1 MFDERSQMALYRLM
15 NHGVIARLGPP
26 IKQGK
31 ESLVVHGVTP
41 DGRDLA
47 VKVHTSKVFG
57 KRERKQYLFGDW
69 RYRHA
74 KRHITLR
81 TESMWAEKEYRNLAR
96 LEKVGILAPRPV
108 GFEENIVVM
117 TLVGGN
123 GVAAPQLNELSIGDY
138 FALSRMVLAAM
149 ERLVSRAHLVHGDL
163 SPYNI
168 VVWDQKPFIIDV
180 SQAVLVSH
188 PDAAR
193 LLENDFRNVAAFF
206 EQKDVDADDY
216 YRIGSE
222 LTEDVRQRQKE
233 SLIRPDLPDG

>member
-1 MFDERSQMALYRLM
+1 MALYRLM

-26 IKQGK
+26 IRQGK
-31 ESLVVHGVTP
+31 ESLVVHALAP
-41 DGRDLA
+41 DGQELA

-57 KRERKQYLFGDW
+57 RRERKQYLFGDW

-74 KRHITLR
+74 KRHISLR
-81 TESMWAEKEYRNLAR
+81 TEAMWAEKEYRNLAK
-96 LEKVGILAPRPV
+96 LGKVDISAPRPV

-123 GVAAPQLNELSIGDY
+123 GVAAPQLNELESRDY
-138 FALSRMVLAAM
+138 SALSRMVLTAM
-149 ERLVSRAHLVHGDL
+149 KTLVSRAHLVHGDL

-168 VVWDQKPFIIDV
+168 VVWDAKPYVIDV

-193 LLENDFRNVAAFF
+193 LLENDFRIVSSFF
-206 EQKDVDADDY
+206 ESKGLDVEDY
-216 YRIGSE
+216 YRVGAE
-222 LTEDVRQRQKE
+222 LVEDVRQHQKE
-233 SLIRPDLPDG
+233 SLIRADFLD

>member
-1 MFDERSQMALYRLM
+1 MALYRLM

-26 IKQGK
+26 IRQGK
-31 ESLVVHGVTP
+31 ESLVVQGVAP
-41 DGRDLA
+41 DGRDLV
-47 VKVHTSKVFG
+47 VKIHTSKVFG

-96 LEKVGILAPRPV
+96 LEKVGIPAPRPV

-117 TLVGGN
+117 TLLGGN
-123 GVAAPQLNELSIGDY
+123 GMAAPQLNELESSDY
-138 FALSRMVLAAM
+138 AALARMLLAAM
-149 ERLVSRAHLVHGDL
+149 ETLVSRAHLVHGDL

-168 VVWDQKPFIIDV
+168 VVWDKKPYIIDV

-206 EQKDVDADDY
+206 ALKDVDVEDY
-216 YRIGSE
+216 YGVGAE
-222 LTEDVRQRQKE
+222 LIEDVKQHQRE
-233 SLIRPDLPDG
+233 SLVRPNSLS

>member
-1 MFDERSQMALYRLM
+1 MALYRLM

-26 IKQGK
+26 IRQGK
-31 ESLVVHGVTP
+31 ESLVVHAVAP

-96 LEKVGILAPRPV
+96 LEKVGIPAPRPV

-123 GVAAPQLNELSIGDY
+123 GVAAPQLNELQSGDY
-138 FALSRMVLAAM
+138 TALSRMVLAAM
-149 ERLVSRAHLVHGDL
+149 KTLVARAHLVHGDL

-168 VVWDQKPFIIDV
+168 VVWDRKPFVIDV
-180 SQAVLVSH
+180 SQAVLISH

-206 EQKDVDADDY
+206 ELKDVDVDEY
-216 YRIGSE
+216 YRVRAE
-222 LTEDVRQRQKE
+222 LTEEVRQRQKE
-233 SLIRPDLPDG
+233 SLVRPDSLD

>member
-1 MFDERSQMALYRLM
+1 MALYRLM

-26 IKQGK
+26 IRQGK
-31 ESLVVHGVTP
+31 ESLVVQGVAP
-41 DGRDLA
+41 DGRELV
-47 VKVHTSKVFG
+47 VKIHTSKVFG

-96 LEKVGILAPRPV
+96 LEKVGISVPHPV

-117 TLVGGN
+117 VLVGGN
-123 GVAAPQLNELSIGDY
+123 GVAAPQLNELESGDY
-138 FALSRMVLAAM
+138 AALSRMVLAAM
-149 ERLVSRAHLVHGDL
+149 ETLVSRGHLVHGDL

-168 VVWDQKPFIIDV
+168 VVWDKKPYIIDV

-188 PDAAR
+188 PDAAH
-193 LLENDFRNVAAFF
+193 LLKADFRNVAGFF
-206 EQKDVDADDY
+206 ERKDVDVEDF
-216 YRIGSE
+216 YRVGAE
-222 LTEDVRQRQKE
+222 LTEDVSQSQKE
-233 SLIRPDLPDG
+233 SLVRPELLD

>member
-1 MFDERSQMALYRLM
+1 MALYRLM

-26 IKQGK
+26 IRQGK
-31 ESLVVHGVTP
+31 ESLVVHGVAP
-41 DGRDLA
+41 DGRELA

-57 KRERKQYLFGDW
+57 RRERKQYLLGDW

-96 LEKVGILAPRPV
+96 LEKVKIPAPRPV
-108 GFEENIVVM
+108 GFQENIVVM
-117 TLVGGN
+117 TLVGGK
-123 GVAAPQLNELSIGDY
+123 GVAAPQLNELESGDY
-138 FALSRMVLAAM
+138 ESLSRMVLSAL

-168 VVWDQKPFIIDV
+168 VVWDEKPYIIDV

-193 LLENDFRNVAAFF
+193 LLEADCRNVAAFF
-206 EQKDVDADDY
+206 EMKDADVQDY
-216 YRIGSE
+216 RHVQAE
-222 LTEDVRQRQKE
+222 LTEDVKQHQKE
-233 SLIRPDLPDG
+233 FFVRPDLED

>member
-1 MFDERSQMALYRLM
+1 MALYRLM

-26 IKQGK
+26 IRQGK
-31 ESLVVHGVTP
+31 ESLVVHALAP
-41 DGRDLA
+41 DGQELA

-57 KRERKQYLFGDW
+57 RRERKQYLFGDW

-74 KRHITLR
+74 KRHISLR
-81 TESMWAEKEYRNLAR
+81 TEAMWAEKEYRNLAK
-96 LEKVGILAPRPV
+96 LGKVDISAPRPV

-123 GVAAPQLNELSIGDY
+123 GVAAPQLNELESRDY
-138 FALSRMVLAAM
+138 SALSRMVLTAM
-149 ERLVSRAHLVHGDL
+149 KTLVSRAHLVHGDL

-168 VVWDQKPFIIDV
+168 VVWDEKPYVIDV

-193 LLENDFRNVAAFF
+193 LLENDFRIVSSFF
-206 EQKDVDADDY
+206 ESKGLDVEDY
-216 YRIGSE
+216 YRVGAE
-222 LTEDVRQRQKE
+222 LVEDVRQHQKE
-233 SLIRPDLPDG
+233 SLIRADFLD

>member
-26 IKQGK
+26 IRQGK
-31 ESLVVHGVTP
+31 ESLVVHGVAA
-41 DGRDLA
+41 DGRELA
-47 VKVHTSKVFG
+47 VKVHTSKVLG

-96 LEKVGILAPRPV
+96 LEKVGVLAPRHV

-117 TLVGGN
+117 TLIGGN
-123 GVAAPQLNELSIGDY
+123 GVAAPQLNELQTGDY
-138 FALSRMVLAAM
+138 VVLSRMVLAAM

-168 VVWDQKPFIIDV
+168 VVWDRKPFIIDV

-193 LLENDFRNVAAFF
+193 LLEADFRNVAAFF
-206 EQKDVDADDY
+206 ELKDVDVDDY
-216 YRIGSE
+216 YRIGAE
-222 LTEDVRQRQKE
+222 LTDDVKQHQKE
-233 SLIRPDLPDG
+233 YFVRPDSLD

>member
-26 IKQGK
+26 IRQGK
-31 ESLVVHGVTP
+31 ESLVVYGVTL
-41 DGRDLA
+41 DGRELA

-96 LEKVGILAPRPV
+96 LEKKGIPAPLPL

-123 GVAAPQLNELSIGDY
+123 GVAAPQLNELESGDY
-138 FALSRMVLAAM
+138 TALSKMVLAAL
-149 ERLVSRAHLVHGDL
+149 EKLVSRAHLVHGDL

-168 VVWDQKPFIIDV
+168 VVWDRKPFIIDV

-206 EQKDVDADDY
+206 ELKDVDVDDY
-216 YRIGSE
+216 YRVQAEI
-222 LTEDVRQRQKE
+222 TEEVRQRQKE
-233 SLIRPDLPDG
+233 SLVRPDSQY

>member
-1 MFDERSQMALYRLM
+1 MALYRLM

-26 IKQGK
+26 IRQGK
-31 ESLVVHGVTP
+31 ESLVVHGVAP
-41 DGRDLA
+41 DGRELA
-47 VKVHTSKVFG
+47 VKIHTSKVFG

-96 LEKVGILAPRPV
+96 LEKVGIPAPRPV

-123 GVAAPQLNELSIGDY
+123 GVAAPQLNELQSGDY
-138 FALSRMVLAAM
+138 TALSRMVLAAM
-149 ERLVSRAHLVHGDL
+149 KTLVARAHLVHGDL

-168 VVWDQKPFIIDV
+168 VVWDRKPFVIDV
-180 SQAVLVSH
+180 SQAVLISH

-206 EQKDVDADDY
+206 ELKDVDVDEY
-216 YRIGSE
+216 YRVRAE
-222 LTEDVRQRQKE
+222 LTEEVRQRQKE
-233 SLIRPDLPDG
+233 SLVRPDSLD

>member
-1 MFDERSQMALYRLM
+1 MALYRLM

-26 IKQGK
+26 IRQGK
-31 ESLVVHGVTP
+31 ESLVVQGVAP
-41 DGRDLA
+41 DGRELV
-47 VKVHTSKVFG
+47 VKIHTSKVFG

-96 LEKVGILAPRPV
+96 LEKVGIPAPRPV

-117 TLVGGN
+117 TLLGGN
-123 GVAAPQLNELSIGDY
+123 GMAAPQLNELESSDY
-138 FALSRMVLAAM
+138 AALARMLLAAM
-149 ERLVSRAHLVHGDL
+149 ETLVSRAHLVHGDL

-168 VVWDQKPFIIDV
+168 VVWDKKPYIIDV

-206 EQKDVDADDY
+206 ALKDVDVEDY
-216 YRIGSE
+216 YGVGAE
-222 LTEDVRQRQKE
+222 LIEDVKQHQRE
-233 SLIRPDLPDG
+233 SLVRPNSLS

>member
-26 IKQGK
+26 VRQGK
-31 ESLVVHGVTP
+31 ESLVVHGVAP
-41 DGRDLA
+41 DGRELA
-47 VKVHTSKVFG
+47 IKIHTSEVFG

-96 LEKVGILAPRPV
+96 LEKVGIPAPRPV
-108 GFEENIVVM
+108 GFEENVVVM

-123 GVAAPQLNELSIGDY
+123 GVAAPQLNELGSGDY
-138 FALSRMVLAAM
+138 VALSRMVLSAL
-149 ERLVSRAHLVHGDL
+149 ETLVSRAHLVHGDF
-163 SPYNI
+163 SAYNI
-168 VVWDQKPFIIDV
+168 VVWDKKPYIIDV

-193 LLENDFRNVAAFF
+193 LLEADFGNVAAFF
-206 EQKDVDADDY
+206 ELKNVDVGDY
-216 YRIGSE
+216 RRVGAE
-222 LTEDVRQRQKE
+222 LIEDVRQHQKE
-233 SLIRPDLPDG
+233 YFVPDLLD

>member
-1 MFDERSQMALYRLM
+1 MALYRLM

-26 IKQGK
+26 ISQGK
-31 ESLVVHGVTP
+31 ESLVVHGVAT
-41 DGRDLA
+41 DDRELA

-96 LEKVGILAPRPV
+96 LEKVGIPAPRPV

-123 GVAAPQLNELSIGDY
+123 GVAAPQLNELQSGDY
-138 FALSRMVLAAM
+138 TALSRMVLAAM
-149 ERLVSRAHLVHGDL
+149 KTLVARAHLVHGDL

-168 VVWDQKPFIIDV
+168 VVWDRKPFVIDV
-180 SQAVLVSH
+180 SQAVLISH

-206 EQKDVDADDY
+206 ELKDVDVDEY
-216 YRIGSE
+216 YRVRAE
-222 LTEDVRQRQKE
+222 LTEEVRQRQKE
-233 SLIRPDLPDG
+233 SLVRPESLY

>member
-1 MFDERSQMALYRLM
+1 MALYRLM

-26 IKQGK
+26 IRQGK
-31 ESLVVHGVTP
+31 ESLVVHGVAP

-47 VKVHTSKVFG
+47 VKIHTSKVFG

-96 LEKVGILAPRPV
+96 LEKAGIPAPHPV

-117 TLVGGN
+117 ALIGGN
-123 GVAAPQLNELSIGDY
+123 GVAAPQLNESEGHDY
-138 FALSRMVLAAM
+138 VALSRMVLEAM
-149 ERLVSRAHLVHGDL
+149 ETLVSRAHLVHGDL

-168 VVWDQKPFIIDV
+168 VVWDQTPYIIDV

-193 LLENDFRNVAAFF
+193 LLENDFRIVAAFF
-206 EQKDVDADDY
+206 GQKDVDVEDY
-216 YRIGSE
+216 YRVGVE
-222 LTEDVRQRQKE
+222 LIEDVRQHQKE
-233 SLIRPDLPDG
+233 YLIRPDLLD

>member
-1 MFDERSQMALYRLM
+1 MALYRLM

-26 IKQGK
+26 IRQGK
-31 ESLVVHGVTP
+31 ESLVVHAVAP

-96 LEKVGILAPRPV
+96 LEKVGIPAPRPV

-123 GVAAPQLNELSIGDY
+123 GVAAPQLNELQSGDY
-138 FALSRMVLAAM
+138 TALSRMVLAAM
-149 ERLVSRAHLVHGDL
+149 KTLVARAHLVHGDL

-168 VVWDQKPFIIDV
+168 VVWDRKPFVIDV
-180 SQAVLVSH
+180 SQAVLISH

-206 EQKDVDADDY
+206 ELKDVDVDEY
-216 YRIGSE
+216 YRVRAE
-222 LTEDVRQRQKE
+222 LTEEVRQRQKE
-233 SLIRPDLPDG
+233 SLVRPDSLY